1 MDPTEPSIT
10 RIELTQRATGWVV
23 GLGAVLIILAV
34 GLLRAV
40 LEGALNGVLIS
51 LCLIGALGWI
61 MATQALRRV
70 SLLADRETG
79 TLRITAQTPRWSS
92 TQEFSLSDLRRVEV
106 ETRHQRSHSL
116 PEPRLVLILDEGAG
130 TRRERIEMFRPE
142 PIDLLHAANTLN
154 SWLTPTASDLPKTT
168 HSQEPHK

>member
-1 MDPTEPSIT
+1 MEPTEPSTT

-23 GLGAVLIILAV
+23 GLGAVLVILAV
-34 GLLRAV
+34 GLLRAI
-40 LEGALNGVLIS
+40 LEGALNGILIS

-61 MATQALRRV
+61 MATQVLRRV
-70 SLLADRETG
+70 SLLADREIG
-79 TLRITAQTPRWSS
+79 TLRITAQTPRGSS

-116 PEPRLVLILDEGAG
+116 PEPRLVLVLDEGAG

-142 PIDLLHAANTLN
+142 PIDLLYAANTLN
-154 SWLTPTASDLPKTT
+154 SWLTPSATDAP
-168 HSQEPHK
+168 EPGRLTEPQL